1 VSYGGGVAR
10 GRDCAAPPHVRR
22 AADAAPLTLA
32 HTVLTGVV
40 AIAVATIPVIV
51 LVEVAA
57 RNVFALSAIWYQD
70 AIALCV
76 YVVTFMGGALAYD
89 RRQHLR
95 LSAHIQRLP
104 RGAQIVVD
112 GTAEWI
118 VLCTA
123 VCIAVS
129 SLQLLRVDWIQ
140 TMPVLGIS
148 EAWAVLPLPLGLLIV
163 ACIALARIWHLPQRV
178 GVLSGTL
185 VVSVAAAIVLVTQL
199 SPAVW
204 RTFGMSG
211 PIAALLG
218 ATALGLGVPVAFVFA
233 GVALVYFYLSGT
245 APLVAAPLAMHS
257 GVGNFILIALP
268 CFFLLA
274 YLMDEAQLAA
284 RLASVVSALLGAVRH
299 SALYAIIATM
309 YVFSGLSGSKSADIA
324 AVGRSLLAIC
334 DERGYRRADSAAVL
348 AASAAMGETIPPS
361 IALLVLGSITTLSVG
376 ALFLGGLLPA
386 VVMAVALALVVSLS
400 PAPSAKPSVITDRT
414 PLAWWRGMAN
424 VLPIVAGIAFLVGS
438 IVTGMSTP
446 TEASA
451 LVVLFMVVLAVA
463 AYRSLDWRAAMRALV
478 TTSSLCGAILLVVAA
493 ASALSNAVGF
503 SGVLNTMGAIGLGPG
518 WLFFLVTM
526 LVLIVAGAVLEGLPA
541 LLLFVPIFMP
551 MATKL
556 GINPLQYGIAAIIAM
571 GIGAHMPPVG
581 IGLYTA
587 CVVGDTSVE
596 AVGKAIL
603 PYLLVLCVG
612 LLAVLLVPQL
622 SLLLPA
628 VAGLR
633 VR

>member
-1 VSYGGGVAR
+1 M
-10 GRDCAAPPHVRR
+10 
-22 AADAAPLTLA
+22 APLLWA
-32 HTVLTGVV
+32 HAALTGVV
-40 AIAVATIPVIV
+40 AIAVATTPVIV

-57 RNVFALSAIWYQD
+57 RNVFAVSATWYQD

-89 RRQHLR
+89 RGQHLR

-104 RGAQIVVD
+104 KGAQMVVD
-112 GTAEWI
+112 GAAEWI

-123 VCIAVS
+123 VCIAAS
-129 SLQLLRVDWIQ
+129 SLRLLQVDWIQ
-140 TMPVLGIS
+140 TMPVLQIS
-148 EAWAVLPLPLGLLIV
+148 ETWAVLPLPLGLLIV
-163 ACIALARIWHLPQRV
+163 ACIALARIWQLPRRV
-178 GVLSGTL
+178 GVLSGAP
-185 VVSVAAAIVLVTQL
+185 VVGVAAAIVLVTHL
-199 SPAVW
+199 FPAVW
-204 RTFGMSG
+204 RMFGVSG
-211 PIAALLG
+211 PMAAVLG
-218 ATALGLGVPVAFVFA
+218 TSALCLGVPVAFVFA
-233 GVALVYFYLSGT
+233 GAALIYFYLSGT

-257 GVGNFILIALP
+257 GVGNFVLIALP

-284 RLASVVSALLGAVRH
+284 RLASVVSALLGVVRH
-299 SALYAIIATM
+299 SAMYAIIATM

-324 AVGRSLLAIC
+324 AVGRALLAIC

-386 VVMAVALALVVSLS
+386 AVMAAALALVVSLR
-400 PAPSAKPSVITDRT
+400 PAPAGKPSVITDRT
-414 PLAWWRGMAN
+414 PLAWWRGVAG

-451 LVVLFMVVLAVA
+451 LVVLFMVVLATA
-463 AYRSLDWRAAMRALV
+463 AYRSLNWRAATRALV

-493 ASALSNAVGF
+493 ASAVSNAVGF
-503 SGVLNTMGAIGLGPG
+503 SGVLNTVGAIDFGPD
-518 WLFFLVTM
+518 WLFFLVSM
-526 LVLIVAGAVLEGLPA
+526 VVLLVAGAVLEGLPA
-541 LLLFVPIFMP
+541 LLLFVPILMP
-551 MATKL
+551 MAAKL

-571 GIGAHMPPVG
+571 GIGAHTPPVG

-603 PYLLVLCVG
+603 PYLLVLCAG
-612 LLAVLLVPQL
+612 LLAVLLAPQL
-622 SLLLPA
+622 SLFLPT

>member
-1 VSYGGGVAR
+1 
-10 GRDCAAPPHVRR
+10 
-22 AADAAPLTLA
+22 
-32 HTVLTGVV
+32 
-40 AIAVATIPVIV
+40 
-51 LVEVAA
+51 
-57 RNVFALSAIWYQD
+57 
-70 AIALCV
+70 
-76 YVVTFMGGALAYD
+76 MM
-89 RRQHLR
+89 
-95 LSAHIQRLP
+95 
-104 RGAQIVVD
+104 VD
-112 GTAEWI
+112 GAAEWI

-123 VCIAVS
+123 VSVAGS
-129 SLQLLRVDWIQ
+129 SLRLLRVDWIQ
-140 TMPVLGIS
+140 TMPVLPIS

-163 ACIALARIWHLPQRV
+163 ACIALARIWRLPRRV
-178 GVLSGTL
+178 RVLSGAP
-185 VVSVAAAIVLVTQL
+185 VVGVAAAVVVATQL

-204 RTFGMSG
+204 RTSGMSG
-211 PIAALLG
+211 PVAALLG
-218 ATALGLGVPVAFVFA
+218 ATALCLGVPVAFVFA
-233 GVALVYFYLSGT
+233 GAALVYFYLSGA

-257 GVGNFILIALP
+257 GVGNFVLIALP

-284 RLASVVSALLGAVRH
+284 RLASVVSGLLGAVRH
-299 SALYAIIATM
+299 SPLYAIIATM

-324 AVGRSLLAIC
+324 AVGRALLAIC

-386 VVMAVALALVVSLS
+386 AVMAAALALLVSLG
-400 PAPSAKPSVITDRT
+400 PAPSGKPAATTDRT
-414 PLAWWRGMAN
+414 PLAWWRGAAG
-424 VLPIVAGIAFLVGS
+424 VLPIVTGIVFLVAS

-451 LVVLFMVVLAVA
+451 LVVLFMVVLAAA
-463 AYRSLDWRAAMRALV
+463 AYRSLDWRAATRALI

-503 SGVLNTMGAIGLGPG
+503 SGVLNRVGAIALGPG

-526 LVLIVAGAVLEGLPA
+526 MLLIVAGAVLEGLPA
-541 LLLFVPIFMP
+541 LLLLVPILMP
-551 MATKL
+551 MAAKL

-571 GIGAHMPPVG
+571 GIGAHTPPVG

-587 CVVGDTSVE
+587 CVVGDTPVE

-603 PYLLVLCVG
+603 PYLMVLCVG
-612 LLAVLLVPQL
+612 LLAVLLIPQL
-622 SLLLPA
+622 SLFLPA
-628 VAGLR
+628 AAGLR